1 MRYLLFLAVLFLA
14 ACQTPTKI
22 NTLDITIEGAEA
34 DSKLV
39 VKGPGFLEEYEI
51 VDGVVNQEF
60 NIDKAGVFVFNY
72 KRNSLQTYVEPGETI
87 SFSGKAGDLSKSAVF
102 QGDHESVWTY
112 FKDKTK
118 IMRSDLSPRK
128 MYSMQPAE
136 FLSTL
141 TDGTKKLSDNL
152 EKASIPAS
160 LKVLETEGLMLN
172 SARERYVYP
181 LYTDK
186 NMDDLSDDFKDPLA
200 GISLVDEAKY
210 LVNGSYARLV
220 QDHFSINM
228 YKDTTG
234 EYEEV
239 FQKHIAALPA
249 GNIRNNLL
257 YNDMRNMMGPNDNL
271 DKNFQFFKD
280 HSSDAKHLAKLQ
292 KAYDELA
299 SLSKGNPSPTFDYEN
314 YKGGKSILEDYK
326 GKYVYVDVW
335 ATWCGPCK
343 AEIPAL
349 KAKEAKYHDSNIE
362 FVSISIDEEK
372 AYDAWR
378 DMVKDKELGG
388 SQLMA
393 DNAWQSKFVQE
404 YQIKGIPRFILI
416 DPEGKI
422 VSADAPRPSS
432 DKLDETLQALN
443 I

>member
-1 MRYLLFLAVLFLA
+1 MRYLIFIGVIFLA
-14 ACQTPTKI
+14 ACQTPTKV
-22 NTLDITIEGAEA
+22 NTLDVTIEGAEA
-34 DSKLV
+34 DSKLLV
-39 VKGPGFLEEYEI
+39 TGPAFSEEYDI
-51 VDGVVNQEF
+51 VDGIVKQEF
-60 NIDKAGVFVFNY
+60 TIDQAGVFSFIY
-72 KRNSLQTYVEPGETI
+72 KRNRLQTYVEPGQTI
-87 SFSGKAGDLSKSAVF
+87 SFTGKAGNLNKSAVF
-102 QGDHESVWTY
+102 HGDHENVWSY
-112 FKDKTK
+112 FKSKTE
-118 IMRSDLSPRK
+118 IIGANLSPRK
-128 MYSMQPAE
+128 MYSMEPAE

-141 TDGTKKLSDNL
+141 TDGTKKLSENL
-152 EKASIPAS
+152 QNASIPEA
-160 LKVLETEGLMLN
+160 LRVLETEGLALN
-172 SARERYVYP
+172 AAREKFVYP
-181 LYTDK
+181 MYADK
-186 NMDDLSDDFKDPLA
+186 KMDDLSDDFKDPLA
-200 GISLVDEAKY
+200 NID
-210 LVNGSYARLV
+210 LVNEGKFLVNASYSRLV

-257 YNDMRNMMGPNDNL
+257 YNDMRYMMGPNEKL
-271 DKNFQFFKD
+271 EKNFTFFKE
-280 HSSDAKHLAKLQ
+280 HSSDAKHLEKLQ
-292 KAYDELA
+292 KTYDGLA
-299 SLSKGNPSPTFDYEN
+299 SLAKGNQSPTFDYEN
-314 YKGGKSILEDYK
+314 FKGGKTILEDYK

-372 AYDAWR
+372 AYDTWR
-378 DMVKDKELGG
+378 DMVTDKELGG

-393 DNAWQSKFVQE
+393 DNAWQSKFVQD
-404 YQIKGIPRFILI
+404 YKINGIPRFILI

-432 DKLDETLQALN
+432 DKLDETLNALN